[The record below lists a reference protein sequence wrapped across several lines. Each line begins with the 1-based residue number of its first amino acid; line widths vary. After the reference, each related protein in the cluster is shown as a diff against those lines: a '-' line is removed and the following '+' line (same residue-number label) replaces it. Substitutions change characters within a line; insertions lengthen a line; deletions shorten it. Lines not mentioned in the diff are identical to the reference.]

1 MTEIALLRFAHVV
14 AMAYWLGADL
24 AVWYSSYF
32 AVDRS
37 LSASTRVVII
47 RILFALDLAP
57 RICMTLMLPLG
68 IHLAW
73 RLGLLPVDGLAV
85 TIVWAICLGWLSMVL
100 YLHCAMP
107 GTAKQRLIRFDFYFR
122 VAVILCLAGYAAY
135 SLAGMG
141 GSRVPWVT
149 YKLLIYALM
158 VGCGL
163 TVRIQLKPFGPAF
176 GRLVQDAASDQDHAA
191 ISHSIQATKPFV
203 LIIWF
208 GLLTSAALG
217 LHVI

>member
-1 MTEIALLRFAHVV
+1 M
-14 AMAYWLGADL
+14 
-24 AVWYSSYF
+24 
-32 AVDRS
+32 
-37 LSASTRVVII
+37 II

-57 RICMTLMLPLG
+57 KICMTLMLPLG
-68 IHLAW
+68 IQLAW
-73 RLGLLPVDGLAV
+73 RLSLLPLDGLAIA
-85 TIVWAICLGWLSMVL
+85 TVWAICLSWLSMVL
-100 YLHCAMP
+100 YLHFAASSA
-107 GTAKQRLIRFDFYFR
+107 TKQFLTRFDFYFR
-122 VAVILCLAGYAAY
+122 VAVILCLAGYGAY

-141 GSRVPWVT
+141 GTRAPWVT

-163 TVRIQLKPFGPAF
+163 MVRIRLKPFGPAF
-176 GRLVQDAASDQDHAA
+176 GHLVQDTASDQDHAN

-203 LIIWF
+203 LLIWF

>member
-1 MTEIALLRFAHVV
+1 MTEIVLLRFAHVV

-37 LSASTRVVII
+37 LESSTRVVII

-73 RLGLLPVDGLAV
+73 RLGLLPVEGLAV
-85 TIVWAICLGWLSMVL
+85 TIVWAICLAWLSMVL
-100 YLHCAMP
+100 YLHFATP
-107 GTAKQRLIRFDFYFR
+107 GAARQRLIRFDFYFR
-122 VAVILCLAGYAAY
+122 VAVILFLAGYAVY

-141 GSRVPWVT
+141 GSRAPWVT

-163 TVRIQLKPFGPAF
+163 MVRIRLQPFAHAF
-176 GRLVQDAASDQDHAA
+176 GHLVEDSATEQDHAA

-203 LIIWF
+203 LVIWL

>member
-37 LSASTRVVII
+37 LGAGTRVVII
-47 RILFALDLAP
+47 RILLALDLAP

-73 RLGLLPVDGLAV
+73 RLGLLPVDGQAV
-85 TIVWAICLGWLSMVL
+85 TTVWAICLAWLSMVL
-100 YLHCAMP
+100 YLHFAAP
-107 GTAKQRLIRFDFYFR
+107 GQTKQLLTRFDFLFR
-122 VAVILCLAGYAAY
+122 VVVIVCLAGYAAY
-135 SLAGMG
+135 SLAGAG
-141 GSRVPWVT
+141 GSRASWVT

-158 VGCGL
+158 VACGL
-163 TVRIQLKPFGPAF
+163 VVRIRLKPFGTAF
-176 GRLVQDAASDQDHAA
+176 GRLVQDTASDQDHAA
-191 ISHSIQATKPFV
+191 ISHSIQTTRPFV
-203 LIIWF
+203 LIIWL

-217 LHVI
+217 LRVI